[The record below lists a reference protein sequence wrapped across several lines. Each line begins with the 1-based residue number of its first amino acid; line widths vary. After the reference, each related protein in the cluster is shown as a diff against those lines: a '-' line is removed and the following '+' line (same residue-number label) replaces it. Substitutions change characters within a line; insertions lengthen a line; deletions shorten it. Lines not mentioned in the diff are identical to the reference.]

1 MICFQH
7 QEITRNCITNSIR
20 NLSAFVVLNAINVVQ
35 CCFSSVLFFFGLSRK
50 MEIMTLLCRACA
62 MYCIVFVF
70 SFLLLF
76 PSFCFVCECGF
87 FFMPPMVIFIWHF
100 ISLEW
105 IRFYT
110 LTAFVMVFLWVEL
123 HFIPKTM
130 DVQCKHNFAYFIS
143 VLCAH
148 QFLLSFRILN
158 NRFII
163 ECLPIQFYETGIA
176 KQQQQP

>member
-70 SFLLLF
+70 FLLAFVSFFLF
-76 PSFCFVCECGF
+76 CVCGF
-87 FFMPPMVIFIWHF
+87 FFHATNGYFHLAFHF
-100 ISLEW
+100 FGVDSVLYFDRFCNGISL
-105 IRFYT
+105 
-110 LTAFVMVFLWVEL
+110 
-123 HFIPKTM
+123 
-130 DVQCKHNFAYFIS
+130 S
-143 VLCAH
+143 
-148 QFLLSFRILN
+148 
-158 NRFII
+158 
-163 ECLPIQFYETGIA
+163 GIA
-176 KQQQQP
+176 FHSEDHGCSVQT